1 MADAADATSNGIV
14 RRALDL
20 LTGRYFRSTAGLDN
34 ADASVLR
41 AAGKAYVDSLSD
53 EELRAEL
60 DRRSRDTL
68 IDWGIQARRNERPPR
83 PKTDLTERIRER
95 KRLEKEHRSEMLEKR
110 RAYFEA
116 RDELAAAAK
125 ARPPDPA
132 REEAARQKVQDADFE
147 MRRAESQ
154 WRRTRSGR
162 HALQLAEDRLI
173 AQTEYTA
180 SLRERGFI

>member
-1 MADAADATSNGIV
+1 ME
-14 RRALDL
+14 RRARGRLLDIGM
-20 LTGRYFRSTAGLDN
+20 TERKN
-34 ADASVLR
+34 V
-41 AAGKAYVDSLSD
+41 
-53 EELRAEL
+53 
-60 DRRSRDTL
+60 
-68 IDWGIQARRNERPPR
+68 RPPR
-83 PKTDLTERIRER
+83 PKTALTPKIRER
-95 KRLEKEHRSEMLEKR
+95 KAKEKGLKVEMLESKAAWEAA
-110 RAYFEA
+110 RA
-116 RDELAAAAK
+116 ELVK
-125 ARPPDPA
+125 AQRAHPPDPA